1 MEKNF
6 SYTVVLTLTTKEG
19 ELKAKIE
26 RYHGKV
32 EDATNWTQ
40 AAGLSDE
47 MLRPSHCA
55 DITSRHEDLN
65 AHGLPLSNT
74 FGLITCQ
81 DNKHASE
88 CCPDQ
93 HQCYFTI
100 IYIVE

>member
-1 MEKNF
+1 M
-6 SYTVVLTLTTKEG
+6 
-19 ELKAKIE
+19 
-26 RYHGKV
+26 

-47 MLRPSHCA
+47 TLRPSHCA
-55 DITSRHEDLN
+55 DITSGHEDLN

-88 CCPDQ
+88 SALTNINVILVLFTY
-93 HQCYFTI
+93 CYSRISLFLFF
-100 IYIVE
+100 